1 MSDVMTTPPV
11 ATKPATVTPP
21 PVVLPNGGPDEIRQF
36 LEGSNPLKYVVSAEA
51 VYNKSQ
57 VELVIHDPEKPRERR
72 WVNYR
77 PFVYIKD
84 LRHAGVPF
92 YGGNAA
98 RRSEA
103 MHKHR
108 ISIQPLRVTDN
119 NGGVVER
126 LNNGYKYIVYSDAG
140 TGNLGLMNFFKEG
153 GISPWGNR
161 NQTARFILA
170 RPEGGPED
178 ADTLYTGL
186 AGEGGC
192 ELLFNHQTERYE
204 VHVEAKFVNTRS
216 AMDEVGDAD
225 FFIRLKAEGK
235 DLLKLDQD
243 FRFHYDGDQE
253 KYILELLP
261 EADKPRKTRKRKDGT
276 TYELPTVQE
285 QEQALLEDLVD
296 TARMDHALVVAA
308 MPAAAEALSTWDAE
322 AYVETLR
329 AEGRWS
335 KVQDR
340 ERKAA
345 LTEKKRLER
354 QNARIE
360 KKLEKVREQLVRVP
374 SRKANALDPRYTVS
388 KLTVEYSVGYSDF
401 FYTLKPV
408 EQFFIQTGIRLF
420 KGYERYRDV
429 HKLDFDFETT
439 GLLASKHRIF
449 LAGLLDN
456 RGYQNIIA
464 PRKLDDDQAEA
475 ELIQNFFAE
484 IGRLQPA
491 IIKGYNSENFD
502 WEFAAQRAQLHG
514 IESSIPALYGHTQEI
529 IRKPGATLKLGGE
542 AEVYTQTLIRGVNI
556 IDVYHAVRRV
566 QAVKSDME
574 KATLKY
580 VCQFEGVAK
589 PNRVYIEGKHIY
601 KMWEANEYY
610 VAHLQ
615 TNEYTRVPA
624 EWQPVVATQ
633 QQLAGYPQGF
643 DSGRNEA
650 GSLVAVPEELRS
662 YGEHS
667 YLTTGRALV
676 FQYLVDDLW
685 ETNQVDERYNED
697 RYMMS
702 KMMPT
707 TFTRTCTMGGSS
719 SWNLLMT
726 AWYYHRGVAIPYRV
740 PKYKFTGGLSRTFRL
755 GKFKR
760 VEKVDFSGLYPS
772 IKLQYGLCPTHDVD
786 GVLLR
791 FLEYFKTARDGFKKI
806 AGDESLP
813 EAERKLAEARSQP
826 LKVFNNSEFGSGGSG
841 FSNWSFMEGAWETT
855 CRGRQFLRGMVYFF
869 TQYGCVPT
877 VCDTD
882 GVNFEVP
889 EMVTV
894 DINLQPLEAPMSIE
908 EYRYTNK
915 AGKEFKGFA
924 CIVGKYNDD
933 VLGNRPY
940 MKLDLEAAWPSA
952 INISRKNYANLE
964 VGKDPSKPPKIKFV
978 GNTIKDKNMPAY
990 VREFVQKGLRMLL
1003 NDQGEEFVEYY
1014 YQHLTKIYTMQIPLR
1029 QIANKARVKQTVQDY
1044 KNRGTNKN
1052 GQAKGR
1058 QAHMELLIQNDQKAD
1073 LGDTLYFVSTGTAKS
1088 HTYSTIGKDG
1098 RLMATLYTERDFE
1111 DNPDLTGEYNVVR
1124 YIDVFNS
1131 KVKALLVCFKPQ
1143 VRETLIKANPTERNY
1158 YTPDDL
1164 QLISY
1169 DNPEPKDRLDSF
1181 FELEPS
1187 EVRFWNLT
1195 GLDPG
1200 EVFDKYTVSEPYDG
1214 HYYADKLRK
1223 VQQVLGQHGKVVR
1236 SYRERYQ
1243 NGDLVLKFDRKVYMY
1258 NALTAEG
1265 VLVPKKLEHYL
1276 LYPNRPDG
1284 EANLPFD
1291 NRTYQALRYFRN
1303 LYGQDGRVIQNRE
1316 YPLCE
1321 VVNGE
1326 LVLLKTIY
1334 DTVQPALA
1342 APVS

>member
-1 MSDVMTTPPV
+1 MSDVLASTAASLV
-11 ATKPATVTPP
+11 AAPTGAE
-21 PVVLPNGGPDEIRQF
+21 EIRLF
-36 LEGSNPLKYVVSAEA
+36 LEGSNSLKYVVSAEA
-51 VYNKSQ
+51 AYNKSQ

-72 WVNYR
+72 WMNYR

-84 LRHAGVPF
+84 LKQAKVPF
-92 YGGNAA
+92 YGGNAQ

-126 LNNGYKYIVYSDAG
+126 LNNGYKYIVFSDAG
-140 TGNLGLMNFFKEG
+140 TGYHGLMNFFKEG
-153 GISPWGNR
+153 GISPWGNKA
-161 NQTARFILA
+161 QTARFILA
-170 RPEGGPED
+170 RPEGGAENP
-178 ADTLYTGL
+178 DTLYTGL
-186 AGEGGC
+186 AGEAGC
-192 ELLFNHQTERYE
+192 ELLYNHQTERYE
-204 VHVEAKFVNTRS
+204 VHIEAKYVNTRS

-235 DLLKLDQD
+235 ELLKLDQD
-243 FRFHYDGDQE
+243 FRFHYDQDQE

-261 EADKPRKTRKRKDGT
+261 EADKPRKTRKLKDGS
-276 TYELPTVQE
+276 TYELPTIQE
-285 QEQALLEDLVD
+285 QEQALLEEVTD
-296 TARMDHALVVAA
+296 TSRMDHALVVAG
-308 MPAAAEALSTWDAE
+308 MPADAKQLAQWDAD

-329 AEGRWS
+329 TEGRWS

-340 ERKAA
+340 ERKTA
-345 LTEKKRLER
+345 LTEKRRVER
-354 QNARIE
+354 QNASIE
-360 KKLEKVREQLVRVP
+360 KKLVVLREKLVRAP
-374 SRKANALDPRYTVS
+374 SRKANVLDPRYTVS

-429 HKLDFDFETT
+429 HKMDFDLETT
-439 GLLASKHRIF
+439 GLFPGKHRIF

-464 PRKLDDDQAEA
+464 PSQLEDNQAEA
-475 ELIQNFFAE
+475 ELIQNFYSE
-484 IGRLQPA
+484 VGRLAPA

-502 WEFAAQRAQLHG
+502 WEFLAQRSQLLG

-529 IRKPGATLKLGGE
+529 QRKPGATLKLGGE
-542 AEVYTQTLIRGVNI
+542 AEVYTQTLIRGMNI

-574 KATLKY
+574 RATLKY
-580 VCQFEGVAK
+580 VCQFEGIAK

-601 KMWEANEYY
+601 KIWEANEFY
-610 VAHLQ
+610 VAHVE
-615 TNEYTRVPA
+615 TNEYSRVPD
-624 EWQPVVATQ
+624 EWQAVVSAQ
-633 QQLAGYPQGF
+633 QQLAGYPVGF
-643 DSGRNEA
+643 EGGRNEA
-650 GSLVAVPEELRS
+650 GTLVVVPEELQS
-662 YGEHS
+662 YGAKS

-772 IKLQYGLCPTHDVD
+772 IKLQYKLCPAHDVD

-806 AGDESLP
+806 AGDESQP

-855 CRGRQFLRGMVYFF
+855 CRGRQFLRGMVHFF
-869 TQYGCVPT
+869 IQYSCVPT

-889 EMVTV
+889 DMVTV
-894 DINLQPLEAPMSIE
+894 GLDLQPLAEPMSIE
-908 EYRYTNK
+908 DYRYTNK
-915 AGKEFKGFA
+915 GGKEFKGFA
-924 CIVGKYNDD
+924 CIVAKYNDE
-933 VLGNRPY
+933 VLGDRPY
-940 MKLDLEAAWPSA
+940 MKLDLEAYWPSA

-1003 NDQGEEFVEYY
+1003 NDQGEEFVEFY

-1029 QIANKARVKQTVQDY
+1029 QIANKARVKQTLQDY
-1044 KNRGTNKN
+1044 QNRGTNKN

-1058 QAHMELLIQNDQKAD
+1058 QAHMELMIQNGIKAD
-1073 LGDTLYFVSTGTAKS
+1073 LGDTLYFVSTGNKKT
-1088 HTYSTIGKDG
+1088 HTYSTIDKATG
-1098 RLMATLYTERDFE
+1098 RLMATLYTEREFE

-1124 YIDVFNS
+1124 YVDVFNS
-1131 KVKALLVCFKPQ
+1131 KVKALLVCFKPE
-1143 VRETLIKANPTERNY
+1143 VRDTLIKTNPTERNY
-1158 YTPDDL
+1158 YTPGDL
-1164 QLISY
+1164 TLISY

-1181 FELEPS
+1181 FELESS
-1187 EVRFWNLT
+1187 EVRFWNRT

-1200 EVFDKYTVSEPYDG
+1200 EVFEHYTVAEPYDG
-1214 HYYADKLRK
+1214 HFYARKLK
-1223 VQQVLGQHGKVVR
+1223 SVQSLLAQHGKVVR
-1236 SYRERYQ
+1236 CYRDRYE
-1243 NGDLVLKFDRKVYMY
+1243 NGHLVLQFDRKVYMY

-1265 VLVPKKLEHYL
+1265 VLVPKELETYL
-1276 LYPNRPDG
+1276 LYPNREDG
-1284 EANLPFD
+1284 EPNLPFD
-1291 NRTYQALRYFRN
+1291 NRTFQAVRYFRN
-1303 LYGQDGRVIQNRE
+1303 LYGEHGRVIQNRE
-1316 YPLCE
+1316 YPLSE
-1321 VVNGE
+1321 VVGGE
-1326 LVLLKTIY
+1326 LVVLKTLY
-1334 DTVQPALA
+1334 DA
-1342 APVS
+1342 APTAIEAGVPQLEAQQ